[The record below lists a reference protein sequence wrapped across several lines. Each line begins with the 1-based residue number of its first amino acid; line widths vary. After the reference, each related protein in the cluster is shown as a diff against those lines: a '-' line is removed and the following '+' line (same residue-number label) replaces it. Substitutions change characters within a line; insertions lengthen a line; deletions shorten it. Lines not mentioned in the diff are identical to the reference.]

1 MRFLNACPLIA
12 ALFAA
17 SPATAELS
25 LHQLSD
31 AVYVLQGGG
40 GNVGVC
46 VGDDGILLVDDKL
59 ASQADAVRAAL
70 ARFDGPSAELRSKQP
85 QYIFNTHFHGD
96 HTGGNR
102 AFGQHATILAHVN
115 VRKRLATGG
124 EFGKRHVEPVPA
136 VALPV
141 IAFEQSAS
149 VFFNGEEIRAVHFPR
164 AHTDGDIAVFF
175 VNAQIVHLGDLF
187 FNGIFPFV
195 DLEYGGDVETL
206 TQHIATLI
214 DQLPEDAKIIPGH
227 GPVATLDDLKTYHR
241 MLVETTDS
249 VRTRR
254 SRGHVPR
261 RDQRRGTRRS
271 MGVVGV
277 GFRASAVV
285 GSKRSIGAW
294 KRGEGAIDEKLWM
307 RSTPRVS
314 PRKIRLSSL
323 FCRS

>member
-12 ALFAA
+12 ALLIV
-17 SPATAELS
+17 SSATAELS

-46 VGDDGILLVDDKL
+46 VGDDGILLVDAKL
-59 ASQADAVRAAL
+59 ASQTDAVRAAL
-70 ARFDGPSAELRSKQP
+70 ARFDGPSAETSASSVESLRSKQP

-96 HTGGNR
+96 HIGGNR
-102 AFGQHATILAHVN
+102 VFGQHATILAHVN

-124 EFGKRHVEPVPA
+124 EFGKRHIEPEPA

-149 VFFNGEEIRAVHFPR
+149 VFFNDEEIRAVHFPR

-175 VNAQIVHLGDLF
+175 VNAQIAHLGDLF

-214 DQLPEDAKIIPGH
+214 GQLSADTKIIPGH
-227 GPVATLDDLKTYHR
+227 GPVATLDDLKAYHS
-241 MLVETTDS
+241 MLVETTAS

-254 SRGHVPR
+254 SAGMSLDQISAEGLDAQWASWEWPFVPAR
-261 RDQRRGTRRS
+261 RWIETVYWSLEAEG
-271 MGVVGV
+271 
-277 GFRASAVV
+277 
-285 GSKRSIGAW
+285 GS
-294 KRGEGAIDEKLWM
+294 D
-307 RSTPRVS
+307 
-314 PRKIRLSSL
+314 
-323 FCRS
+323 

>member
-1 MRFLNACPLIA
+1 MRFLNIYSLIA
-12 ALFAA
+12 ALLAA
-17 SPATAELS
+17 GPATAELS

-46 VGDDGILLVDDKL
+46 VGDDGILLVDAKL

-70 ARFDGPSAELRSKQP
+70 ARFDGQP

-96 HTGGNR
+96 HIGGNR
-102 AFGQHATILAHVN
+102 AFGQHATILAHAN
-115 VRKRLATGG
+115 VRKRLVTGG
-124 EFGKRHVEPVPA
+124 EFGKRHVEPEPA

-149 VFFNGEEIRAVHFPR
+149 VFFNDEEIRAVHFPR

-175 VNAQIVHLGDLF
+175 VNAQIAHLGDLF

-206 TQHIATLI
+206 TQHIAALI
-214 DQLPEDAKIIPGH
+214 DQLSTDAKIIPGH
-227 GPVATLDDLKTYHR
+227 GPVATLDDLKAYHR

-249 VRTRR
+249 VRMRR
-254 SRGHVPR
+254 SAGMSLDQISAEGLDAQWASWEWSFVPAR
-261 RDQRRGTRRS
+261 RWIETVYWSLEAG
-271 MGVVGV
+271 G
-277 GFRASAVV
+277 
-285 GSKRSIGAW
+285 GS
-294 KRGEGAIDEKLWM
+294 D
-307 RSTPRVS
+307 
-314 PRKIRLSSL
+314 
-323 FCRS
+323 